1 MTYMPNRNQFHTKKH
16 EEKTPHVADV
26 KEAKIPEEITKPKPS
41 SYYPDK
47 KMRHERMN
55 VQK

>member
-1 MTYMPNRNQFHTKKH
+1 MTYMPNRNQFHTKKQN
-16 EEKTPHVADV
+16 EKTVHVTEV
-26 KEAKIPEEITKPKPS
+26 KEVKPSEEINKPKSS

-55 VQK
+55 IQK